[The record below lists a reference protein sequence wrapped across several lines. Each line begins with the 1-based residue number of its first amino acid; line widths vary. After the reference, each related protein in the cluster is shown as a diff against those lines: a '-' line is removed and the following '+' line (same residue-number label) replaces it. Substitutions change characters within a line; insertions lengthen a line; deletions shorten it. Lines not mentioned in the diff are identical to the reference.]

1 MKECNLITQASL
13 EDLLLNFKFYP
24 RTQSKTKSYLVDFRG
39 QLERGDAKRRPHW
52 QLYLNTSAG
61 VSATRLL
68 TFLSKE
74 IMGEDNHPSIQLE
87 RVDDV
92 GATLE
97 YVTKPGRLELEAT
110 DWWPGMIDFRTTS
123 LKHSIKNDEDL
134 KNIVTK
140 PRKWQKYINNI
151 IEAEPDNRGIN
162 WITDFVG
169 NTGKSAYVDC
179 LRKTGKAVVCDIDE
193 IRAMSKALIIECE
206 QYERKYHQEPPVVCF
221 DLTKQVPG
229 KYFDTFS
236 SLLEK
241 VKNKRI
247 TSTFGT
253 YSTYEWSRTPH
264 VLVFTNTAPLF
275 NSLSKDRFNV
285 FEVLNEEYNYV
296 IRRVTVRVD
305 VMRYDGKFV
314 EYQYVSEQASVE
326 DIRKLNRKKKFEF
339 PDDEIAMQ
347 LQVRS
352 VDKDISCFASIEA
365 KSEPIASQV
374 INKSEP
380 IVESENVVPQSVR
393 SKILTLNK
401 KQSKQ
406 SRRE

>member
-1 MKECNLITQASL
+1 
-13 EDLLLNFKFYP
+13 
-24 RTQSKTKSYLVDFRG
+24 
-39 QLERGDAKRRPHW
+39 
-52 QLYLNTSAG
+52 
-61 VSATRLL
+61 
-68 TFLSKE
+68 
-74 IMGEDNHPSIQLE
+74 MGEEKHPSIQLE
-87 RVDDV
+87 RIDDV

-97 YVTKPGRLELEAT
+97 YVTKPGRLRLKDT
-110 DWWPGMIDFRTTS
+110 DWWPRIIDFRISS
-123 LKHSIKNDEDL
+123 LKRNIENDKDL

-140 PRKWQKYINNI
+140 PRRWQKYITSI
-151 IEAEPDNRGIN
+151 IEAKPDNRGIN

-179 LRKTGKAVVCDIDE
+179 LHKTGKAVVCDIDK
-193 IRAMSKALIIECE
+193 IRAMSKSLIIECE
-206 QYERKYHQEPPVVCF
+206 EYERKYHQESPVVCF

-241 VKNKRI
+241 VKNKRV

-253 YSTYEWSRTPH
+253 YSRYEWSNTPH

-296 IRRVTVRVD
+296 IRRVRVRVD
-305 VMRYDGKFV
+305 ILRYDGKFI
-314 EYQYVSEQASVE
+314 EYQYVNEQASVE

-339 PDDEIAMQ
+339 TSDEIAMQ
-347 LQVRS
+347 LEVHL
-352 VDKDISCFASIEA
+352 VDKDRSSIE
-365 KSEPIASQV
+365 SNMELIASQV

-401 KQSKQ
+401 RQSKQ
-406 SRRE
+406 LGREKL